1 MEETLY
7 SLFFNECIKNVDT
20 NQLEK
25 MEMLE
30 AVHLEI
36 CNSIVSMC
44 PYGEFRLKKEAT
56 KLRSIVQQNLKSIK
70 TFKQK

>member
-1 MEETLY
+1 MESLY
-7 SLFFNECIKNVDT
+7 SLFFNDCIKNMDK

-36 CNSIVSMC
+36 CENIISLC
-44 PYGEFRLKKEAT
+44 PYGEYRLTKEAT
-56 KLRSIVQQNLKSIK
+56 KLRSIFQQNLKIIEK
-70 TFKQK
+70 FKQK

>member
-1 MEETLY
+1 MESLY
-7 SLFFNECIKNVDT
+7 SLFFKECIKNMDT

-36 CNSIVSMC
+36 SNLIIGMC
-44 PYGEFRLKKEAT
+44 SYGDCRLKKEAT
-56 KLRSIVQQNLKSIK
+56 KLRSIFQQNLKTIEK
-70 TFKQK
+70 FKQK

>member
-7 SLFFNECIKNVDT
+7 SLFFNDCIKNMDT

-25 MEMLE
+25 IEMLE

-56 KLRSIVQQNLKSIK
+56 KLRSIFQHNLKTIEK
-70 TFKQK
+70 FKQK

>member
-7 SLFFNECIKNVDT
+7 SLFFNECIKNMDT

-36 CNSIVSMC
+36 CDNIVSMC

-56 KLRSIVQQNLKSIK
+56 KIRSIFQQNLKTIEK
-70 TFKQK
+70 FKQK